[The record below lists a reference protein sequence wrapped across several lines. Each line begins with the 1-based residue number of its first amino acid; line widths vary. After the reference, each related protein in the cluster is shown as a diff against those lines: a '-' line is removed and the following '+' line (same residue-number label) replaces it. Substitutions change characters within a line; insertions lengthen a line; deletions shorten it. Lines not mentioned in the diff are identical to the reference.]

1 MWRDDRI
8 LICFIL
14 FNTLDLSAQS
24 AERVESEYK
33 LGVPND
39 EAEALWAYLQSEPF
53 LSKLRAEYDLKTK
66 ISIEDFVDV
75 YYDDEKF
82 SLFNQKVGLRYRSR
96 YLNDTLIK
104 QLIQL
109 KTPLLED
116 GVARTETKYELKK
129 SKDKNDIYARHNLL
143 RYIKKKD
150 RSNLNYQ
157 LAKFDSESLKMMP
170 AVKLRQ
176 TRSRIYIT
184 DSIASLA
191 TITLDEVT
199 NLKFPFQ
206 RYTEMELEL
215 NEVRYTASGEEGKKR
230 MERFNEK
237 LRNGLL
243 ESFPSLYQD
252 QTPKYNKMKQM
263 IDASWLSKVYKYRM
277 WIILSF
283 MVGIASYLL
292 LFRK

>member
-1 MWRDDRI
+1 MIRI
-8 LICFIL
+8 LICLIL
-14 FNTLDLSAQS
+14 FITPDLCAQS

-33 LGVPND
+33 LGIPND
-39 EAEALWAYLQSEPF
+39 EAEALWAHLQSETF
-53 LSKLRAEYDLKTK
+53 LSKLRAEYNLKTEV
-66 ISIEDFVDV
+66 SIEDFVDL
-75 YYDDEKF
+75 YYDDKNL
-82 SLFNQKVGLRYRSR
+82 SLYNQKVGLRYRSR
-96 YLNDTLIK
+96 YINDTLIK

-116 GVARTETKYELKK
+116 GVARTETKYEIKK
-129 SKDKNDIYARHNLL
+129 SKDQNDVYARHKLL
-143 RYIKKKD
+143 RHIKKKD
-150 RSNLNYQ
+150 RRNLNYQ
-157 LAKFDSESLKMMP
+157 LAKFDSESFRMVPEVNLKQ
-170 AVKLRQ
+170 R
-176 TRSRIYIT
+176 RSRIYIT

-191 TITLDEVT
+191 TITLDKVT

-215 NEVRYTASGEEGKKR
+215 NEVRYTNTSEEGKKK

-263 IDASWLSKVYKYRM
+263 IDVSWLSKVYKYRM
-277 WIILSF
+277 WIILSLI
-283 MVGIASYLL
+283 VGVASYLL

>member
-1 MWRDDRI
+1 MIRI
-8 LICFIL
+8 LMLLIL
-14 FNTLDLSAQS
+14 FSSIDLCAQS

-33 LGVPND
+33 LGIPND
-39 EAEALWAYLQSEPF
+39 EAESLWKYLQSKPF
-53 LSKLRAEYDLKTK
+53 LSKLRTEYDLKTVA
-66 ISIEDFVDV
+66 SIEDFVDV
-75 YYDDEKF
+75 YYDDANQNLYK
-82 SLFNQKVGLRYRSR
+82 QKVGLRYRSR
-96 YLNDTLIK
+96 FIKDTLIK
-104 QLIQL
+104 QLVQL
-109 KTPLLED
+109 KTPLLAD
-116 GVARTETKYELKK
+116 GVARTETKYEIKK
-129 SKDKNDIYARHNLL
+129 SKDKNDIYARHKLL
-143 RYIKKKD
+143 KYIKKKD
-150 RSNLNYQ
+150 RRNLNYQ
-157 LAKFDSESLKMMP
+157 LAKFGSESLKMQP
-170 AVKLRQ
+170 EVKLRQ

-215 NEVRYTASGEEGKKR
+215 NEIRYTESDTSGKKK

-263 IDASWLSKVYKYRM
+263 IDGSWLSKAYEYRM
-277 WIILSF
+277 WIALSLIL
-283 MVGIASYLL
+283 GLALYLL

>member
-1 MWRDDRI
+1 MIRI
-8 LICFIL
+8 LICFLL
-14 FNTLDLSAQS
+14 FNTVDLYAQS

-33 LGVPND
+33 LGIPND
-39 EAEALWAYLQSEPF
+39 EAGVLWKYLQSDGF
-53 LSKLRAEYDLKTK
+53 LSKLRSEYDLITEV
-66 ISIEDFVDV
+66 SIEDFVDV
-75 YYDDEKF
+75 YYDDEKS
-82 SLFNQKVGLRYRSR
+82 SLYKQKVGLRYRSR
-96 YLNDTLIK
+96 YIQDTLNKRI
-104 QLIQL
+104 IQL

-116 GVARTETKYELKK
+116 GVARTETKYEIKK
-129 SKDKNDIYARHNLL
+129 SKDKNDIYARHKLL
-143 RYIKKKD
+143 RYLKKKD
-150 RSNLNYQ
+150 RGNLNYQ
-157 LAKFDSESLKMMP
+157 LAKFDSESLKMKP
-170 AVKLRQ
+170 AVMLRQ
-176 TRSRIYIT
+176 MRSRIYIT

-215 NEVRYTASGEEGKKR
+215 NEIRYTNSDEEGKKK

-243 ESFPSLYQD
+243 VSFPSLYQD
-252 QTPKYNKMKQM
+252 QTPKYNKMKQI
-263 IDASWLSKVYKYRM
+263 IDASWLSKLYKYRM

-283 MVGIASYLL
+283 LVSIASYLL

>member
-1 MWRDDRI
+1 MIRI
-8 LICFIL
+8 LVLLIL
-14 FNTLDLSAQS
+14 ISVTDLCAQS

-33 LGVPND
+33 LGIPND
-39 EAEALWAYLQSEPF
+39 EAESLWKYLQSKPF
-53 LSKLRAEYDLKTK
+53 LSKLRTEYDLKTVA
-66 ISIEDFVDV
+66 SIEDFVDV
-75 YYDDEKF
+75 YYDDANQNLYK
-82 SLFNQKVGLRYRSR
+82 QKVGLRYRSR
-96 YLNDTLIK
+96 FIKDTLIK
-104 QLIQL
+104 QLVQL
-109 KTPLLED
+109 KTPLLAD
-116 GVARTETKYELKK
+116 GVARTETKYEIKK
-129 SKDKNDIYARHNLL
+129 SKDKNDIYARHKLL
-143 RYIKKKD
+143 KYIKKKD
-150 RSNLNYQ
+150 RRNLNYQ
-157 LAKFDSESLKMMP
+157 LAKFGSESLKMQP
-170 AVKLRQ
+170 EVKLRQ

-215 NEVRYTASGEEGKKR
+215 NEIRYTESDTSGKKK

-263 IDASWLSKVYKYRM
+263 IDGSWLSKAYEYRM
-277 WIILSF
+277 WIALSLIL
-283 MVGIASYLL
+283 GLALYLL

>member
-1 MWRDDRI
+1 MIRF
-8 LICFIL
+8 LICFLL
-14 FNTLDLSAQS
+14 FITLDLSAQS
-24 AERVESEYK
+24 AERIESEYK
-33 LGVPND
+33 LGIPNE
-39 EAEALWAYLQSEPF
+39 EAEALWAHIQSETF
-53 LSKLRAEYDLKTK
+53 LSKLRAEYDLKTEF
-66 ISIEDFVDV
+66 SIEDFVDI
-75 YYDDEKF
+75 YYDDENL
-82 SLFNQKVGLRYRSR
+82 SLYNQKVGLRYRSR
-96 YLNDTLIK
+96 YIQDTLIK

-109 KTPLLED
+109 KTPLLDD
-116 GVARTETKYELKK
+116 GVARTETKYETKK
-129 SKDKNDIYARHNLL
+129 SNDQNDIFARHKLL
-143 RYIKKKD
+143 RHIKKKD
-150 RSNLNYQ
+150 RRNLNYQ
-157 LAKFDSESLKMMP
+157 LAKFDTESLKMVP
-170 AVKLRQ
+170 EVKLRQ
-176 TRSRIYIT
+176 RRSRVYIA

-215 NEVRYTASGEEGKKR
+215 NEVRYTRTSEEGKKK

-277 WIILSF
+277 WITFSLL
-283 MVGIASYLL
+283 VGFASYLL
-292 LFRK
+292 LFKK